1 MTDEGERRGLTPPS
15 ETAPLPRGRLLG
27 VDFGTVRIGLSVCDP
42 DQRVAS
48 PLDTYTRRDAKSD
61 ATFFSRLGVA
71 QNAVGWVVGLPYLAS
86 GDEGP
91 KAKECRAFAA
101 WLTAT
106 TGLPVAFH
114 DERFTTV
121 AAEESLWA
129 AGLSH
134 AERKKRR
141 DRVAAQ
147 MILQAYLDAARAAGP
162 QYQPSPSTE

>member
-1 MTDEGERRGLTPPS
+1 VTDPAFPAT
-15 ETAPLPRGRLLG
+15 GRLVG
-27 VDFGTVRIGLSVCDP
+27 VDFGNVRIGLAVCDL
-42 DQRVAS
+42 DQRIAS

-61 ATFFSRLGVA
+61 SAFFTRLVSA
-71 QNAVGWVVGLPYLAS
+71 EKVVGWVVGLPYLAS

-91 KAKECRAFAA
+91 KAKECRTFAA

-106 TGLPVAFH
+106 TGLPAAFH

-147 MILQAYLDAARAAGP
+147 MILQGHLDAARPTPP
-162 QYQPSPSTE
+162 QYSDPPVTE